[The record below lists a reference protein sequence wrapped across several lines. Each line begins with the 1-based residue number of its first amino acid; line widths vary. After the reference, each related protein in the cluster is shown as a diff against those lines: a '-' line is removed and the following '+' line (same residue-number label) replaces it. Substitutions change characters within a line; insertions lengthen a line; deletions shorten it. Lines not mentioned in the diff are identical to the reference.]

1 MSTWPQIKK
10 KKKLNNYRPLCITCF
25 EPVMIIFQLSLY
37 CLQDI
42 WSHPNIK
49 ISLPCNAWICLFL
62 KYMHQESQFV
72 HNMKKRRKKDKTK
85 QILRQNEIN
94 GKFMK
99 YTCIKRQKLWF
110 LSIQSFEHLNWQN
123 WQWKKIFFSFLMIN
137 WINERIKMGVSKIT
151 VFCFLP
157 LPRTNSLARLC
168 LVN

>member
-1 MSTWPQIKK
+1 MSTWPKIKK

-25 EPVMIIFQLSLY
+25 EPVTIIFQLSLY

-42 WSHPNIK
+42 WSRPNIK
-49 ISLPCNAWICLFL
+49 ISLPSNAWICLFP
-62 KYMHQESQFV
+62 KIYAPREPICSQ
-72 HNMKKRRKKDKTK
+72 HEKKTKKRQNKTK
-85 QILRQNEIN
+85 PQAKWIN

-123 WQWKKIFFSFLMIN
+123 WQWKKVFFSFLMIN

-151 VFCFLP
+151 VFRFLP